1 MQMSCLWFCARNLPT
16 SMPDEIDSGAIRE
29 ISANTVSRYS
39 ARYDRLGYDVKSLG
53 WGSVEQQRYRFE
65 QTLTY
70 PELFSGR
77 SVLDIGCGFGDY
89 LDFLDESAFPI
100 QDYLGLDINP
110 QLIGEAEKRHA
121 GRAGARFE
129 VRNLLADAPAGAPV
143 ADVGV
148 MLGLLNFKLGGGVDN
163 LTYSRM
169 MMERAFAMVGEAL
182 VVDFLSARLTSSYP
196 REDVVF
202 YHEPADALGMALD
215 LAHEVILKHDYQPIP
230 QREFMIF
237 LKKTK

>member
-1 MQMSCLWFCARNLPT
+1 
-16 SMPDEIDSGAIRE
+16 MPDEIDRGVIRD

-39 ARYDRLGYDVKSLG
+39 ARFARLGYDVKSLG

-65 QTLTY
+65 QTLAY

-89 LDFLDESAFPI
+89 LDYLDERAFSYRE
-100 QDYLGLDINP
+100 YLGLDINP
-110 QLIGEAEKRHA
+110 DLIAEAEKRHA
-121 GRAGARFE
+121 GSANARFE
-129 VRNLLADAPAGAPV
+129 VRNLVGEDGAQKPV

-163 LTYSRM
+163 LAYSRM
-169 MMERAFAMVGEAL
+169 MMERAYALVGEVL

-196 REDVVF
+196 REDFVY
-202 YHEPADALGMALD
+202 YHDPADALKMALD
-215 LAHEVILKHDYQPIP
+215 IADEVVLKHDYQPIP

-237 LKKTK
+237 LTKSK

>member
-1 MQMSCLWFCARNLPT
+1 
-16 SMPDEIDSGAIRE
+16 MPDEIDSGIIRE

-39 ARYDRLGYDVKSLG
+39 ARFARLGYDVKSLG

-65 QTLTY
+65 QTLTF

-77 SVLDIGCGFGDY
+77 SILDIGCGFGDY
-89 LDFLDESAFPI
+89 LDYLDEGVLPFR
-100 QDYLGLDINP
+100 DYLGLDINP
-110 QLIGEAEKRHA
+110 DLIGEAEKRHA
-121 GRAGARFE
+121 GRANARFE
-129 VRNLLADAPAGAPV
+129 VRNLLAEDAVHTPV

-148 MLGLLNFKLGGGVDN
+148 MLGLLNFRLGEGVAN
-163 LTYSRM
+163 LAYSRM
-169 MMERAFAMVGEAL
+169 VMERAFAMVGEVL

-196 REDVVF
+196 REDFVY
-202 YHEPADALGMALD
+202 YHEPADALGMALE
-215 LAHEVILKHDYQPIP
+215 LADEVILKHDYLPIP